1 MENYADQDAIKET
14 FPLGSISPAIEKEVD
29 NGHKEET
36 KDESV
41 SGDEEKTQEVS
52 VVVEASGKRAHA
64 LKVGILD
71 VSLFG
76 ADVMSDGVQVGTH
89 YRNCT
94 T

>member
-1 MENYADQDAIKET
+1 MENHEDQGAIKKT
-14 FPLGSISPAIEKEVD
+14 FPFDSISHAIEKEVD
-29 NGHKEET
+29 NDHKEET

-76 ADVMSDGVQVGTH
+76 ADVMSDGVQVATH

>member
-1 MENYADQDAIKET
+1 MENHEDQGAIKKT
-14 FPLGSISPAIEKEVD
+14 FPFDSISHAIEKEVD

-41 SGDEEKTQEVS
+41 SGDEEKIQEVS

-89 YRNCT
+89 YTNCT

>member
-1 MENYADQDAIKET
+1 MENYEDQGAIKET

-41 SGDEEKTQEVS
+41 SGYEEIIPEVS